1 MGEKREKVQED
12 KRPMIRVN
20 LKKEQNNVRSEKD
33 GNKRMVTDMKF
44 KKAFRTNCRV

>member
-20 LKKEQNNVRSEKD
+20 LKKEQNNVRSEK
-33 GNKRMVTDMKF
+33 GNKRMVTDRKF
-44 KKAFRTNCRV
+44 KKASRTNCRV